1 MVSLHTVWNGSEADI
16 TFTVMEDELFM
27 WEEKKKENSSEV
39 DIIHNPWNLPH
50 LLGRHKIQHH
60 HLPLCM
66 SFFFQPHFF
75 VLFLIGHLCPG
86 CGTKMYRNMN

>member
-1 MVSLHTVWNGSEADI
+1 MVSLHTVWNGREADI

-27 WEEKKKENSSEV
+27 WEEKKKEYSCELH
-39 DIIHNPWNLPH
+39 IIHNPWNLPH
-50 LLGRHKIQHH
+50 LLGIGRHKIQHH

-75 VLFLIGHLCPG
+75 L
-86 CGTKMYRNMN
+86 